1 MLLEIGGN
9 QTWQMLNEEPAAHP
23 KWNREPAPAANL
35 FWSNLYTCLY
45 SWSYGKNMLTT
56 AFRIGVKK
64 NPQICGSFSSL
75 MLLFFNFILLKYSWS
90 ECCVKFCYTAKWLSY
105 AYTHT
110 HILFHVL
117 FHCGLSQDFEYTSCR
132 SLLFI
137 HPIYNSWHLLILNS
151 QTIPP
156 HNSVTQ
162 VCSGS
167 FS

>member
-1 MLLEIGGN
+1 MKIDRGLEMLLEIGGN

-64 NPQICGSFSSL
+64 NPQICGSFSFL
-75 MLLFFNFILLKYSWS
+75 MLQFFYFILLKYSWS

-110 HILFHVL
+110 HTFFFMFFSTVVYH
-117 FHCGLSQDFEYTSCR
+117 R
-132 SLLFI
+132 
-137 HPIYNSWHLLILNS
+137 ILNILPVGACCLS
-151 QTIPP
+151 ILYIIVGT
-156 HNSVTQ
+156 
-162 VCSGS
+162 C
-167 FS
+167 